1 MSAIELPILAIVVA
15 WLVTGWPAPPHR
27 REVLQRIAALA
38 VAAWIAEQSMIRAHG
53 YYFYPPGLSLQ
64 IGHVPLVVVLAW
76 PVVLECSWSVARRVT
91 RDTWARVI
99 TTGILVGCFAGV
111 WQPLAMH
118 LHLVRWNA
126 GGPFGVPP
134 IGMLGAAIFG
144 GAMARLVLDT
154 RSETPV
160 AALADVLA
168 AVGATHVGVL
178 ACWHAGLWRL
188 EHPVEPPATILAAT
202 ILAATIVAATIVGGR
217 AAAIVLR
224 RPVVLPRRI
233 VVVGLLAIALAGV
246 VSLAGRAPLP
256 MLLWCAAILSPV
268 WVLALAHVLASRR
281 RA

>member
-1 MSAIELPILAIVVA
+1 MPAIELPILAIVVA
-15 WLVTGWPAPPHR
+15 WLVTGWPGPPHR

-38 VAAWIAEQSMIRAHG
+38 VAGWIAEQSMIRAHG

-91 RDTWARVI
+91 RDAWARAI
-99 TTGILVGCFAGV
+99 TTGVLVGCFAGV

-144 GAMARLVLDT
+144 GAVARLVLDT

-160 AALADVLA
+160 GALADVLA

-178 ACWHAGLWRL
+178 ASWHAGLWRL
-188 EHPVEPPATILAAT
+188 EHPIQAPAMLLAAT
-202 ILAATIVAATIVGGR
+202 ITGVG
-217 AAAIVLR
+217 AAALVLR
-224 RPVVLPRRI
+224 RPVVLPRRVI
-233 VVVGLLAIALAGV
+233 AVGLLALALAGA
-246 VSLAGRAPLP
+246 VSLAGRAPVP